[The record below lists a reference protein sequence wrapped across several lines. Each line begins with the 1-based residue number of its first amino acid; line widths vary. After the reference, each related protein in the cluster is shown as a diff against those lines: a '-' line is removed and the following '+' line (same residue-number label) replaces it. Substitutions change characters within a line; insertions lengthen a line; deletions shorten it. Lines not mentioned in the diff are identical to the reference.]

1 MHSIPTFH
9 LPTNFRETV
18 LPAKRSTWLC
28 FFATLFM
35 ILAGA
40 SPVRAQ
46 VAASVTGT
54 VTDPSGA
61 PIFAATVTAKNLETA
76 AVRIATTDDAG
87 PYLLLSLPVGRYE
100 VPPAK
105 PGFPN
110 PGPSG
115 THPVARHD

>member
-87 PYLLLSLPVGRYE
+87 RYLLSSLPVGQYQVRAAKAAFQD
-100 VPPAK
+100 PARTGSHL
-105 PGFPN
+105 PL
-110 PGPSG
+110 
-115 THPVARHD
+115 